1 MFHILQSGVPQ
12 GSVLGPTLFNIFM
25 NDLFYFMKDAQ
36 LKHFAY
42 DNTVSTFSKSV
53 NDLNYWTSQRA
64 WIGRRLASLK
74 QNSSKFQSI
83 KINRLGNLG
92 DS

>member
-12 GSVLGPTLFNIFM
+12 GSILGPMLFNIFM

-42 DNTVSTFSKSV
+42 GNTIWTFSKSV

-64 WIGRRLASLK
+64 SIDQRLASLK
-74 QNSSKFQSI
+74 QNSSKFQPI